1 MHINMYKLAVTSDIN
16 LIFNIKYMK
25 FIIQINLT
33 TRVMT
38 FTGWISKLHFT
49 LVELLSTLI
58 S

>member
-1 MHINMYKLAVTSDIN
+1 MYKLAVTSDIN